1 MLLEQLNTFPKDVQ
15 ETFQRVCNILLTS
28 NFIAKDKKDNTKYY
42 YFVVNY
48 KQYFDEFFEILGH
61 EVIINNEIGAV
72 QLKNTYNPG
81 NLRLKKE
88 ETYVILILRILYQ
101 EKLINTTL
109 NNTVQITVDEIHN
122 KYQTFGFKR
131 KMFKTELVSALRL
144 FKKYNIIDNLGDL
157 QLSATKLLIFPT
169 ITQLIPVVNIQEC
182 YSYIMDLENGKEEE
196 DER

>member
-101 EKLINTTL
+101 EKLINITL

>member
-28 NFIAKDKKDNTKYY
+28 NFIAKDKKDNSKYY

-72 QLKNTYNPG
+72 QLKNNYNPG

-144 FKKYNIIDNLGDL
+144 FKKFNIIDNLGDL

>member
-48 KQYFDEFFEILGH
+48 KQYFDEFFELLGH

-131 KMFKTELVSALRL
+131 KMFKTELVVRR
-144 FKKYNIIDNLGDL
+144 FVH
-157 QLSATKLLIFPT
+157 KLLYNFNKR
-169 ITQLIPVVNIQEC
+169 LNF
-182 YSYIMDLENGKEEE
+182 
-196 DER
+196 